1 MNTKTLVL
9 PLFVATLLGCAS
21 TVELTKAD
29 IERREVNK
37 QVVDANQA
45 QQMCLNALEANADY
59 KLVTSQIIVDSELA
73 ENRFELINKKNKIS
87 SVQKKSLQIYL
98 AEVTKCTQI
107 HLAALSGSPYLNAYE
122 SYYAALDRVHA
133 NLLGSQ
139 MTIGLANERKLALI
153 EMRQKQYFQIT
164 GALADMFNQ
173 ARSQEL
179 KTREA
184 NSQANRARWAAA
196 MQSMSNS
203 FGTASQYYQ
212 NQNQQLQQ
220 NNQYQY
226 RAPTNTSC
234 QPNGVGGFNCT
245 TR

>member
-1 MNTKTLVL
+1 MNIKILVL
-9 PLFVATLLGCAS
+9 PLLIMTLFGCAS

-29 IERREVNK
+29 IERREVNQ
-37 QVVDANQA
+37 QVIDANQA
-45 QQMCLNALEANADY
+45 HQLCLSQLDLNPDY
-59 KLVTSQIIVDSELA
+59 KLATNQIIIDSELA
-73 ENRFELINKKNKIS
+73 ENRFELINKKTKINS
-87 SVQKKSLQIYL
+87 TQKKSLLVYL
-98 AEVTKCTQI
+98 TEVTKCTQI
-107 HLAALSGSPYLNAYE
+107 HLKALTGSPYLNPYE
-122 SYYAALDRVHA
+122 SYYSALDRVHA
-133 NLLGSQ
+133 NLLGSN
-139 MTIGLANERKLALI
+139 MTIGVANERKLDLI
-153 EMRQKQYFQIT
+153 ELRQKQYAQIT

-179 KTREA
+179 RTREA

-196 MQSMSNS
+196 LQSMSNS
-203 FGTASQYYQ
+203 FGNASQYYQ

>member
-1 MNTKTLVL
+1 MNIKILVL
-9 PLFVATLLGCAS
+9 PLFVAALLGCAS

-29 IERREVNK
+29 IERRAVNQ
-37 QVVDANQA
+37 QVIDANQA
-45 QQMCLNALEANADY
+45 HQLCLNQLESNSDY
-59 KLVTSQIIVDSELA
+59 KLTLNQIIVESELA
-73 ENRFELINKKNKIS
+73 ENRFELFNKKVKITS
-87 SVQKKSLQIYL
+87 AQKKSLQIYL
-98 AEVTKCTQI
+98 TEVTKCTQV
-107 HLAALSGSPYLNAYE
+107 HLTALSGSPYLNPYE

-153 EMRQKQYFQIT
+153 EMRQKQYAQIT

-179 KTREA
+179 RTREA
-184 NSQANRARWAAA
+184 SSQANRARWAAA

-203 FGTASQYYQ
+203 FGNTAQYYQ

>member
-1 MNTKTLVL
+1 MNIKILVL

-29 IERREVNK
+29 IERRAVNQ
-37 QVVDANQA
+37 QVIDANQA
-45 QQMCLNALEANADY
+45 HQLCLNQLETNSDY
-59 KLVTSQIIVDSELA
+59 KLALNQIIVESELA
-73 ENRFELINKKNKIS
+73 ENRFELFNKKVKITS
-87 SVQKKSLQIYL
+87 AQKKSLQIYL
-98 AEVTKCTQI
+98 TEVTKCTQV
-107 HLAALSGSPYLNAYE
+107 HLTALSGSPYLNPYE

-153 EMRQKQYFQIT
+153 EMRQKQYAQIT

-179 KTREA
+179 RTREA
-184 NSQANRARWAAA
+184 SSQANRARWAAA

-203 FGTASQYYQ
+203 FGNTAQYYQ

>member
-1 MNTKTLVL
+1 MNIKILVL
-9 PLFVATLLGCAS
+9 PLFVATLIGCAS
-21 TVELTKAD
+21 TNEPTKAD
-29 IERREVNK
+29 IERKAINQQVNN
-37 QVVDANQA
+37 ANQA
-45 QQMCLNALEANADY
+45 HQLCLNQLDANSDY
-59 KLVTSQIIVDSELA
+59 KLTINQVIVDSELA
-73 ENRFELINKKNKIS
+73 ENRFELINKKVKINS
-87 SVQKKSLQIYL
+87 AQKKSLQIYL
-98 AEVTKCTQI
+98 TEVTKCTQI
-107 HLAALSGSPYLNAYE
+107 HLTALSGSPYINPYE

-139 MTIGLANERKLALI
+139 VTIGHAAERKLALI
-153 EMRQKQYFQIT
+153 EMRQKQYSQIT

-173 ARSQEL
+173 ARAQEL
-179 KTREA
+179 RTREA

-196 MQSMSNS
+196 MQSISNS
-203 FGTASQYYQ
+203 YGNMAQYYQ

>member
-1 MNTKTLVL
+1 MNIKILVL

-29 IERREVNK
+29 IERRAVNQ
-37 QVVDANQA
+37 QVIDANQA
-45 QQMCLNALEANADY
+45 HQLCLNQLESNSDY
-59 KLVTSQIIVDSELA
+59 KLALNQIIVESELA
-73 ENRFELINKKNKIS
+73 ENRFELFNKKVKITS
-87 SVQKKSLQIYL
+87 AQKKSLQIYL
-98 AEVTKCTQI
+98 TEVTKCTQV
-107 HLAALSGSPYLNAYE
+107 HLTALSGSPYLNPYE

-153 EMRQKQYFQIT
+153 EMRQKQYAQIT

-179 KTREA
+179 RTREA
-184 NSQANRARWAAA
+184 SSQANRARWAAA
-196 MQSMSNS
+196 MQSISNS
-203 FGTASQYYQ
+203 YGNMAQYYQ

>member
-1 MNTKTLVL
+1 M
-9 PLFVATLLGCAS
+9 FGCAS
-21 TVELTKAD
+21 TIELTKAD
-29 IERREVNK
+29 IERRGVNQ
-37 QVVDANQA
+37 QVIDANQA
-45 QQMCLNALEANADY
+45 HQLCLNQLEANADY
-59 KLVTSQIIVDSELA
+59 KVTTNQIIVDSELA
-73 ENRFELINKKNKIS
+73 ENRFELINKKIKITS
-87 SVQKKSLQIYL
+87 AQKKSLQIYL

-107 HLAALSGSPYLNAYE
+107 HLTALTGSPYLNPYE

-153 EMRQKQYFQIT
+153 EMRQKQYAQIT

-179 KTREA
+179 RTREA
-184 NSQANRARWAAA
+184 SSQASRARWAAA

-203 FGTASQYYQ
+203 FGNTAQYYQ